1 MATRKE
7 YARQYYLA
15 NKEKILAKNKAW
27 KESNPDKYNAYIKQW
42 ELDNKAKRK
51 ATKAQQYQDNRDK
64 FIARNQKSYADNPA
78 YYILKGHKRNQRI
91 KEFHTPSW
99 VDMKSISIIYKQ
111 ARRRSAIE
119 GIQYHVDHIV
129 PLNSKLVTGLHVAN
143 NLQIIPAKLNLHKRN
158 NLEQEI

>member
-1 MATRKE
+1 MSSRKE
-7 YARQYYLA
+7 YARQYYLV

-27 KESNPDKYNAYIKQW
+27 RESNPDKYNAYIKQW
-42 ELDNKAKRK
+42 ELDNKEKRK
-51 ATKAQQYQDNRDK
+51 ATKAQQYQDNRNK
-64 FIARNQKSYADNPA
+64 FIVRNKKSYTDNPA
-78 YYILKGHKRNQRI
+78 YYILKGHKRNKRI

-99 VDMKSISIIYKQ
+99 ADMKSINIIYKQ
-111 ARRRSAIE
+111 ARKRSAIE

-143 NLQIIPAKLNLHKRN
+143 NLQIIPAKLNLRKGN